1 MNGPQRTRRAR
12 LGVGWF
18 VVLASAACGDAN
30 DDASPMA
37 MSQAGRAAPNQA
49 GTTAEDAGAGTEAPA
64 SDVVLDFSAS
74 PISTRAGNDT
84 IFVPIHPPGTNLH
97 ATATDLLGAVAVNTR
112 SGCSEFAL
120 MHAADQ
126 LPTAISSRD
135 VASVDVTTD
144 TEESFRDVSACI
156 AYRTLDGWQPGPDAA
171 MTTAPGAETAH
182 LHFTLDAPGVDMLA
196 LGIRKSGAT
205 AVHEITIELR

>member
-1 MNGPQRTRRAR
+1 MNNRYSRMRRTLRLMAAAAIVASVSSTPAFAQAAAASPTESPPASVPEMRTRLLNSLTGYEVSEYLKR
-12 LGVGWF
+12 
-18 VVLASAACGDAN
+18 
-30 DDASPMA
+30 
-37 MSQAGRAAPNQA
+37 
-49 GTTAEDAGAGTEAPA
+49 
-64 SDVVLDFSAS
+64 
-74 PISTRAGNDT
+74 NDT

-97 ATATDLLGAVAVNTR
+97 ATTTDLLGAVAVNTR

-126 LPTAISSRD
+126 LPTAITSRD

-171 MTTAPGAETAH
+171 TTTAPGAETAH

-205 AVHEITIELR
+205 AVHEIAIELR